1 MTTRTSTLLALP
13 LLLGLTTGAA
23 QATLLEIELT
33 GTLDYGNDYTNE
45 FGWGTNVDLADK
57 TATFRW
63 LIDTDLLGTNYGDGT
78 TYSFYNDCT
87 DSVCGNNPFVTASVT
102 LNGITR
108 TIQNNLSSSQ
118 SYIYLWEDQDGPGVS
133 LYDYLSI
140 YGSDYYNYSSQSY
153 YKSNYISLYAYDYV
167 DSIIN
172 GVGVN
177 QLDGWS
183 TNLINNSGYDDGYA
197 YFDLENYSYDPQLP
211 EYYTDYHHAYGNIY
225 LSSANLRWGD
235 GYDNSPSVPEP
246 ASLALLGIGL
256 IGMSVVRRRR
266 RG

>member
-33 GTLDYGNDYTNE
+33 GTLDDGYDQTNE
-45 FGWGTNVDLADK
+45 FGFGADYVDLTGK

-63 LIDTDLLGTNYGDGT
+63 LIDTDLLGTNYGDGSGS
-78 TYSFYNDCT
+78 YYRDCY
-87 DSVCGNNPFVTASVT
+87 DGICGDNPFVTASVT

-108 TIQNNLSSSQ
+108 TIQNNQNSQ
-118 SYIYLWEDQDGPGVS
+118 NDSHINLIEDESVFVTADYDSLRIYAIDYRENSY
-133 LYDYLSI
+133 
-140 YGSDYYNYSSQSY
+140 SY
-153 YKSNYISLYAYDYV
+153 VEIRAHDYV
-167 DSIIN
+167 ESIIN
-172 GVGVN
+172 GIGVN

-183 TNLINNSGYDDGYA
+183 TSLISNSNSDDGGYAKFILSGYNQDSQTG
-197 YFDLENYSYDPQLP
+197 E
-211 EYYTDYHHAYGNIY
+211 YTDYYNTSGIIY

-256 IGMSVVRRRR
+256 VGISVVRRRR
-266 RG
+266 LN